1 MEMFLRLP
9 EPVRAAL
16 RSHGADRPLARTE
29 LDDGGWAFASRT
41 ALIVTGGG
49 EVTLDREWCDV
60 DRATADPESGTITVE
75 WVDGGAPLVL
85 HLTAK
90 GRTSFPQMLRERVQ
104 WSVVHAAPVNLPDG
118 RSARVAVRRRA
129 NGDMFSQV
137 VGGADLDLNDPAVAA
152 AVDAAEARARS
163 AVGLPM

>member
-1 MEMFLRLP
+1 MRLP
-9 EPVRAAL
+9 DAVRTAL
-16 RSHGADRPLARTE
+16 REHGTDRPLARTE

-41 ALIVTGGG
+41 TLIVTSGGG
-49 EVTLDREWCDV
+49 EVTVDREWCDV
-60 DRATADPESGTITVE
+60 DRATADPETGTITVE

-85 HLTAK
+85 RLAPK
-90 GRTSFPQMLRERVQ
+90 GRASFPQALRERVQ

-137 VGGADLDLNDPAVAA
+137 VGGADLDLSDPVVAA
-152 AVDAAEARARS
+152 AVDAAESRARS